1 MNGTDWV
8 ILAILGLSI
17 LVGLWRG
24 LVAELL
30 SLAIWIAAFWVAAS
44 FGPDVAA
51 RLPHAISV
59 PIVRIGLGYAL
70 CFIAVLIVG
79 ALVRFATRKLIWSTG
94 LSGIDRLFGMLFGF
108 VRGALLV
115 TLLVFLVGLTLFTR
129 EAWWQQ
135 SVLLP
140 QFQGLAAWLGQN
152 IPAGVRDHLHPD
164 EVLDRIHPAAVL
176 DKLPSLSGR
185 LMAPI
190 SGATSAPAAAR
201 TIPAP
206 ATAASTAS
214 RPPASP
220 EHDH

>member
-17 LVGLWRG
+17 LIGLWRG

-30 SLAIWIAAFWVAAS
+30 SLVIWVAAFWVAAA
-44 FGPDVAA
+44 FGPAVAA
-51 RLPHAISV
+51 QLEHVISM
-59 PIVRIGLGYAL
+59 PIARIGLGYAL

-79 ALVRFATRKLIWSTG
+79 ALVRFATRRLIWSTG

-115 TLLVFLVGLTLFTR
+115 TLLVFLVGLTMFTR
-129 EAWWQQ
+129 EPWWQQ

-152 IPAGVRDHLHPD
+152 IPANVRDHLHPA
-164 EVLDRIHPAAVL
+164 EVLDKIHPAAVL
-176 DKLPSLSGR
+176 DHLPGLSGA
-185 LMAPI
+185 LAAPM
-190 SGATSAPAAAR
+190 SGATSAPAAPR
-201 TIPAP
+201 TTSAP
-206 ATAASTAS
+206 ASAASAAGRS
-214 RPPASP
+214 RHP
-220 EHDH
+220 

>member
-17 LVGLWRG
+17 LIGLWRG

-30 SLAIWIAAFWVAAS
+30 SLVIWVAAFWVAAA
-44 FGPDVAA
+44 FGPAVAA
-51 RLPHAISV
+51 QLEHVISV
-59 PIVRIGLGYAL
+59 PIARIGLGYAL

-79 ALVRFATRKLIWSTG
+79 ALLRFATRRLIWSTG

-115 TLLVFLVGLTLFTR
+115 TLLVFLVGLTMFTR
-129 EAWWQQ
+129 EPWWQQ

-152 IPAGVRDHLHPD
+152 IPANVRDHLHPAD
-164 EVLDRIHPAAVL
+164 VLDKIHPSAVL
-176 DKLPSLSGR
+176 DHLPSLSGT
-185 LMAPI
+185 LAAPM
-190 SGATSAPAAAR
+190 SGATSTPAAPR
-201 TIPAP
+201 TISAP
-206 ATAASTAS
+206 ATASSAAS
-214 RPPASP
+214 RPRHP
-220 EHDH
+220 

>member
-1 MNGTDWV
+1 MNGTDWA
-8 ILAILGLSI
+8 ILAILGLSV

-44 FGPDVAA
+44 FGPAVAA
-51 RLPHAISV
+51 HLEPMISLPIAR
-59 PIVRIGLGYAL
+59 IVLGYAL
-70 CFIAVLIVG
+70 CFIAVLVVG
-79 ALVRFATRKLIWSTG
+79 ALVRFAMRRLISGTG

-108 VRGALLV
+108 VRGVLLV

-129 EAWWQQ
+129 ESWWQQ
-135 SVLLP
+135 SALLP

-152 IPAGVRDHLHPD
+152 IPPSVRDHLHPD

-176 DKLPSLSGR
+176 DRLPSLSDK
-185 LMAPI
+185 LSAPI
-190 SGATSAPAAAR
+190 SGATSAPATPR

-206 ATAASTAS
+206 ATAASAAS
-214 RPPASP
+214 RPRHP
-220 EHDH
+220 

>member
-17 LVGLWRG
+17 LIGLWRG

-30 SLAIWIAAFWVAAS
+30 SLVIWVAAFWVAAA
-44 FGPDVAA
+44 FGPAVAA
-51 RLPHAISV
+51 QLEHVISV
-59 PIVRIGLGYAL
+59 PIARIGLGYAL

-79 ALVRFATRKLIWSTG
+79 ALLRFATRRLIWSTG

-115 TLLVFLVGLTLFTR
+115 TLLVFLVGLTMFTR
-129 EAWWQQ
+129 EPWWQQ

-152 IPAGVRDHLHPD
+152 IPANVRDHLHPAD
-164 EVLDRIHPAAVL
+164 VLDKIHPSAVL
-176 DKLPSLSGR
+176 DHLPSLSGT
-185 LMAPI
+185 LAAPM
-190 SGATSAPAAAR
+190 SGATSAPAAPR
-201 TIPAP
+201 TTSAP
-206 ATAASTAS
+206 ATASSAAS
-214 RPPASP
+214 RPRHP
-220 EHDH
+220 